1 MKTNKK
7 KPAELLGTQCSTLYN
22 KLKRYAIDL

>member
-7 KPAELLGTQCSTLYN
+7 KPSL
-22 KLKRYAIDL
+22 R